1 MAISGISAIS
11 GLENYRISSI
21 HGNPSSMNAV
31 QRIGKDSSQAGKS
44 LILARKEPEEGQ
56 LYVKDF
62 GKLDSTKST
71 ATGSFA
77 DLISAQEDMLSS
89 QERNSDTA
97 KNNYSNYLNDTIGVM
112 GQQNR
117 LREQLLGTGFTP
129 FM

>member
-11 GLENYRISSI
+11 GLGNYKISSI
-21 HGNPSSMNAV
+21 HGNPSSMNPV

-44 LILARKEPEEGQ
+44 LILARKEPEEEK

-62 GKLDSTKST
+62 GKLDKIRST

-77 DLISAQEDMLSS
+77 ELISAQKDRLSS

-97 KNNYSNYLNDTIGVM
+97 NSYSNYLKDTIGVM
-112 GQQNR
+112 GPQNR
-117 LREQLLGTGFTP
+117 LREQLLGTGFTS
-129 FM
+129 FT